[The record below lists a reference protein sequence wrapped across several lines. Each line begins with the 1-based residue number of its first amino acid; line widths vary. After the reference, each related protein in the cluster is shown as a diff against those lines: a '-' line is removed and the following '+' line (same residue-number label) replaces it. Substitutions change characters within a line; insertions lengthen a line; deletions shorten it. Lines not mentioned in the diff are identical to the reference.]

1 MKRCLAVALP
11 LAVASTALI
20 TWFSA
25 LYVFERPV
33 FDESVEQKT
42 ISSATLGEQRDYL
55 VHLPESYGREPGR
68 LYPVIYVLD
77 GSSQDLH
84 TAASAALLARIGV
97 TPEYIVV
104 GIPNV
109 DGKGRQRDYT
119 PPGMRQDIDVD
130 DGPGGRADAFLA
142 FLRGELIPEIE
153 RSYRAT
159 SSRFLAGNSRGG
171 LFVVYALTAEPALFE
186 TYLANSPAMWRDDD
200 EMVDRLE
207 QFLRES
213 PSIESALFLSLGE
226 RENDKMKGAFERTV
240 AALRSH
246 APATLRWR
254 AQLTPGAVHRNNANR
269 ATPVAL
275 RWAHEPGW
283 VPPGEEPPGSRHDGT
298 IVR

>member
-1 MKRCLAVALP
+1 MKKCLAVALP
-11 LAVASTALI
+11 LAVALTALI

-42 ISSATLGEQRDYL
+42 IASATLGEQRDYL
-55 VHLPESYGREPGR
+55 VHLPESYGREPSR
-68 LYPVIYVLD
+68 RYPVIYVLD

-84 TAASAALLARIGV
+84 TAASAALMARIGV
-97 TPEYIVV
+97 TPEFIVV

-130 DGPGGRADAFLA
+130 DGPDGRADAFLA

-153 RSYRAT
+153 RSYRTT

-186 TYLANSPAMWRDDD
+186 TYLANSPAMWRDED
-200 EMVDRLE
+200 EMVGRLE
-207 QFLRES
+207 RFLREN
-213 PSIESALFLSLGE
+213 PSTESALFLSLGE
-226 RENDKMKGAFERTV
+226 EENDKMKGAFERTV

-246 APATLRWR
+246 APASLRWR